1 MWSHQILTFLVAFS
15 VVLYAKCSIEEDQHG
30 VKYANM
36 CEACKVLSNE
46 LEERLVETGKS
57 HDVIHAG

>member
-1 MWSHQILTFLVAFS
+1 MWSHPILSFLFVLS
-15 VVLYAKCSIEEDQHG
+15 VVLHVNCSIEEEQHG

-36 CEACKVLSNE
+36 CEACKILSNE